1 MFFSDFI
8 LALNWWFIFLISGL
22 IFFPLTSVIFGKFKD
37 KGYIFSKVISLIFV
51 SYSAF
56 IITFLHLMK
65 FSFTQIAVI
74 IFIFILLNIFVIW
87 KFNLNIVQS
96 LRKNYKLI
104 IAEEFVFLITLLFW
118 TYVRGNLS
126 DIHGLEKF
134 MDFGFINSILRSD
147 YFPPK
152 DMWYTPLSINY
163 YYFGHLAT
171 SVFIKISNIPS
182 PVGYNLMLA
191 STFAF
196 AFTCTVSLSINIF
209 DNIKKSLKS
218 SLAGFLSAVLLS
230 LGGNLVTIY
239 TFFKPYQNENPVP
252 FWQLLFS
259 PLTFP
264 NNFWYPNATRFI
276 PFTIHEFPLYSF
288 VVSDLHGHVLDIP
301 FVLMAIGLLFS
312 LFISQKIKNI
322 NLILISFV
330 LAILYMTNAWDG
342 LIYMLLTLII
352 FTFINFYKKENSFS
366 FKSLVNFALGIF
378 SLIIGF
384 FIFSLPFSLNFKP
397 FVSGIGIICAPK
409 FLTNLEKIG
418 PFLFEPDHCLRSPL
432 WQLIILY
439 GFFYFCVI
447 SFALFIKFKRK
458 YVLTKGDIFIIFLI
472 SLSTLLIL
480 IPEFI
485 YVKDI
490 YPAHYRANTMFKLT
504 YEAFIMLS
512 VSAGYII
519 AKIITSSINK
529 IFLSVFILFT
539 IILIY
544 LVLSYPVFA
553 INSYYNDLKQYKGI
567 DGTNYLKTLYSA
579 DYDLINWFNKNVT
592 GQPVILEANGDSYTD
607 YGRISANT
615 GLPTIIGWPVHEWL
629 WRGSYDVAAPR
640 IEDVKTLYE
649 SPDLNLTK
657 TLIKKYN
664 IAYVVISNLE
674 FQKYTNLNENKFK
687 NLGNV
692 IFQSG
697 NSKVIKINF

>member
-8 LALNWWFIFLISGL
+8 LALNWWFIFLITGL
-22 IFFPLTSVIFGKFKD
+22 IFFPLTSVIFDKFKD
-37 KGYIFSKVISLIFV
+37 KGYIFSKVISLIFI
-51 SYSAF
+51 SYSVF
-56 IITFLHLMK
+56 IISFFHLMK
-65 FSFTQIAVI
+65 FSFAQIAII
-74 IFIFILLNIFVIW
+74 IFIFILLNIFVTW
-87 KFNLNIVQS
+87 KFNLNVIS
-96 LRKNYKLI
+96 LFRKNYKLI
-104 IAEEFVFLITLLFW
+104 IAEELIFLMTFLFW
-118 TYVRGNLS
+118 AFVRGNLS
-126 DIHGLEKF
+126 DIHGLEKY

-171 SVFIKISNIPS
+171 SVFIKLSNIPS

-191 STFAF
+191 SIFAF
-196 AFTCTVSLSINIF
+196 AFTCTISLSINIF
-209 DNIKKSLKS
+209 DNIKTSFKSL
-218 SLAGFLSAVLLS
+218 LAGFLSAALLS

-276 PFTIHEFPLYSF
+276 QFTIHEFPLYSF

-301 FVLMAIGLLFS
+301 FVLMTIGLLFS
-312 LFISQKIKNI
+312 LLISRKIKNI

-352 FTFINFYKKENSFS
+352 FMFINFYKKDDSFS
-366 FKSLVNFALGIF
+366 FKSLVNFTLRIF
-378 SLIIGF
+378 TLIIGF

-409 FLTNLEKIG
+409 FLTDIVSFG
-418 PFLFEPDHCLRSPL
+418 PFLFEANHCQRSPL
-432 WQLIILY
+432 WQMIILY

-480 IPEFI
+480 IPEFF

-512 VSAGYII
+512 ISAGYII
-519 AKIITSSINK
+519 VKIITSLTNK
-529 IFLSVFILFT
+529 IFLSVFILLT
-539 IILIY
+539 IIFIY
-544 LVLSYPVFA
+544 FVISYPVFA
-553 INSYYNDLKQYKGI
+553 INSYYNDLKEYKGI
-567 DGTNYLKTLYSA
+567 DGTKYLQTLYPK
-579 DYDLINWFNKNVT
+579 DYDLINWLNKNIK
-592 GQPVILEANGDSYTD
+592 GQPVVLEANGDSYTD

-640 IEDVKTLYE
+640 IEDIKKLYE
-649 SPDLNLTK
+649 ASNPDLALQ
-657 TLIKKYN
+657 LLKKYDVS
-664 IAYVVISNLE
+664 YVVISNLE
-674 FQKYTNLNENKFK
+674 FQKYPNLNENKFK
-687 NLGNV
+687 NLGEIV
-692 IFQSG
+692 FQSG
-697 NSKVIKINF
+697 NSKIYKINY